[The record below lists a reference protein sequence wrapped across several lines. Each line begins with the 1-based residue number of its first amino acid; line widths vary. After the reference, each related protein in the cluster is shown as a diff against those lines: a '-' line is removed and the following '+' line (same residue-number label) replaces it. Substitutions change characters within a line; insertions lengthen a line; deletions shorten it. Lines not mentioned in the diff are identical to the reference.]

1 MAAIRAAQLRKK
13 VILLERNNSIG
24 KKILMTGK
32 GRCNITNSADIDVF
46 LEKFGKQGKFFR
58 SAFFAF
64 SNQDLMNFFQ
74 SNGLELKIERQ
85 GRVFPVTDKATSVV
99 RVISEALSAN
109 GVELADNKRV
119 SDIKPG
125 NGSFEIITEGRE
137 KIICK
142 KVVLAT
148 GGLSYKATG
157 STGDGLRIA
166 GKFGHKI
173 TPASPGLVPLVAKE
187 AWLKE
192 LQGLALENIRITFKY
207 GKSKIVS
214 EIGELM
220 FTHFGVSGPL
230 VLDLSGKISILLA
243 EHKDIGLFIDLK
255 PGLEPEQLESKLLHK
270 FQTKGNIHLKNLFK
284 DILPQRLIAVFLN
297 IAGIDPDRK
306 TNQITSDQRRVIIN
320 LLKGLP
326 LTITGTLL
334 IEEAMVTGGGVST
347 EEIDPRTMESRLVP
361 GLYFA
366 GEVIDGAAS
375 SGGYNLQQAFSTG
388 YLAGESAANA

>member
-1 MAAIRAAQLRKK
+1 MEKSYDIAVIGGGAAGSMAAIRAAQLRKK

-192 LQGLALENIRITFKY
+192 LQGLALENIRITF
-207 GKSKIVS
+207 
-214 EIGELM
+214 
-220 FTHFGVSGPL
+220 
-230 VLDLSGKISILLA
+230 
-243 EHKDIGLFIDLK
+243 
-255 PGLEPEQLESKLLHK
+255 
-270 FQTKGNIHLKNLFK
+270 N
-284 DILPQRLIAVFLN
+284 
-297 IAGIDPDRK
+297 
-306 TNQITSDQRRVIIN
+306 
-320 LLKGLP
+320 
-326 LTITGTLL
+326 
-334 IEEAMVTGGGVST
+334 T
-347 EEIDPRTMESRLVP
+347 EK
-361 GLYFA
+361 A
-366 GEVIDGAAS
+366 K
-375 SGGYNLQQAFSTG
+375 
-388 YLAGESAANA
+388 